1 MIEGRYT
8 KRPLSLL
15 AQTAPLKGEPYKVK
29 DLIMKVDI
37 LTLFPD
43 NMNAMLHESII
54 GRAAAKG
61 ILDINCVQIR
71 DYTENKQRQVD
82 DYPYGGG
89 WGCVMMAQPL
99 KSCLDDVMAKAG
111 ERKTRVIYMSPQGKT
126 FNQQRA
132 RELVRDYD
140 HLVLVC
146 GHYEGVDER
155 FIEKCVDEEISI
167 GNFVLTGGELAAMVV
182 TDAVCRMVPGVL
194 SDEECFT
201 GESHWEGLLEY
212 PQYTRP
218 EVWEGM
224 EVPEILRGGNHADI
238 EHWRRKKMLERTKN
252 KRPDMFAEFVPD
264 EADKKLLAEIERD
277 ARRFKLTEP
286 VSFRKATMED
296 MDNIMLT
303 MRQAKNYLKKHKVD
317 QWQSEYPGEELI
329 EKDIQRG
336 EGYVLCYGDR
346 FAGYFSLSSRP
357 EMDYDELMDGK
368 WRCDEPYCVLHRA
381 AVMAE
386 FRGSGI
392 AQRMMDFVDELTA
405 QAGRRCVRV
414 DTHRKNK
421 AMASLLRGCGYEFRG
436 NIIVFCEPYHDP
448 KRQAFEKVL

>member
-1 MIEGRYT
+1 
-8 KRPLSLL
+8 
-15 AQTAPLKGEPYKVK
+15 
-29 DLIMKVDI
+29 MKVDI
-37 LTLFPD
+37 LTLFPE

-99 KSCLDDVMAKAG
+99 KSCLDDVLSKAG
-111 ERKTRVIYMSPQGKT
+111 DRKSRVIYMSPQGRT
-126 FNQQRA
+126 FDQQRA

-182 TDAVCRMVPGVL
+182 TDSVCRMVPGVL

-201 GESHWEGLLEY
+201 GESHWDGLLEY

-218 EVWEGM
+218 EVWEGL
-224 EVPEILRGGNHADI
+224 EVPEVLRGGNHADI
-238 EHWRRKKMLERTKN
+238 ERWRRKQMILRTRN
-252 KRPDMFAEFVPD
+252 KRPDMFEKLSLSESD
-264 EADKKLLAEIERD
+264 EKLLSEIKRD
-277 ARRFKLTEP
+277 ESRMKLTQP
-286 VSFRKATMED
+286 IAYRKATAED
-296 MDNIMLT
+296 MDNILLT
-303 MRQAKNYLKKHKVD
+303 VRQAKNYLKKHKVD
-317 QWQSEYPGEELI
+317 QWQSDYPTEELL

-336 EGYVLCYGDR
+336 EGYVITYGGR
-346 FAGYFSLSSRP
+346 FAGYFAFSTRP
-357 EMDYDELMDGK
+357 EMDYDDLTDGK
-368 WRCDEPYCVLHRA
+368 WRSEEPYCVLHRA

-386 FRGSGI
+386 YRGSGLSHHL
-392 AQRMMDFVDELTA
+392 MGFVEELTRA
-405 QAGRRCVRV
+405 AGRSYIRI
-414 DTHRKNK
+414 DTHKKNK
-421 AMASLLRGCGYEFRG
+421 AMTALLREHGYEYRG
-436 NIIVFCEPYHDP
+436 NILVFCEPYHDP
-448 KRQAFEKVL
+448 RRQAFDKIL

>member
-1 MIEGRYT
+1 
-8 KRPLSLL
+8 
-15 AQTAPLKGEPYKVK
+15 
-29 DLIMKVDI
+29 MKVDI
-37 LTLFPD
+37 LTLFPE
-43 NMNAMLHESII
+43 NMNAFLHESII

-99 KSCLDDVMAKAG
+99 KSCLDDVLSKAEG
-111 ERKTRVIYMSPQGKT
+111 RKSRVIYMSPQGRT
-126 FNQQRA
+126 FDQQRA
-132 RELVRDYD
+132 KELVRDYD

-182 TDAVCRMVPGVL
+182 TDCVCRMVPGVL

-201 GESHWEGLLEY
+201 GESHWDGLLEY

-224 EVPEILRGGNHADI
+224 EVPEVLRRGNHADI
-238 EHWRRKKMLERTKN
+238 ERWRRKKMLERTKN
-252 KRPDMFAEFVPD
+252 KRPDMFAAFTPN
-264 EADKKLLAEIERD
+264 EADEKLLAEIERD
-277 ARRFKLTEP
+277 ERRMKLTQP
-286 VSFRKATMED
+286 IACRKATEED
-296 MDNIMLT
+296 MDNILLT
-303 MRQAKNYLKKHKVD
+303 VRQAKNYLKKHRVD
-317 QWQSEYPGEELI
+317 QWQSEYPTEALL

-336 EGYVLCYGDR
+336 EGYVITYGGR
-346 FAGYFSLSSRP
+346 FAGYFAFSTRP
-357 EMDYDELMDGK
+357 ELDYDDLTDGK
-368 WRCDEPYCVLHRA
+368 WRSDEPYCVLHRA

-386 FRGSGI
+386 YRGSGLSHHI
-392 AQRMMDFVDELTA
+392 MEFAEELTRA
-405 QAGRRCVRV
+405 AGRGYIRI
-414 DTHRKNK
+414 DTHKKNK
-421 AMASLLRGCGYEFRG
+421 AMTALLREHGYEYRG
-436 NIIVFCEPYHDP
+436 NILVLCEPYHDP
-448 KRQAFEKVL
+448 RRQAFDKIL